1 MLAVGRGPQSAE
13 SVRTLRLDI
22 FSPNNQLQAGFDLQ
36 LQKCIL
42 YPNTLEITRDNKIET
57 QIPQNR

>member
-1 MLAVGRGPQSAE
+1 MILETGRALQYTTDE
-13 SVRTLRLDI
+13 VDFLLKV
-22 FSPNNQLQAGFDLQ
+22 QAGFDLQ

-42 YPNTLEITRDNKIET
+42 YPKTLEITRDNKIET

>member
-1 MLAVGRGPQSAE
+1 MICVDQIYDGIAE
-13 SVRTLRLDI
+13 NTAREKKL
-22 FSPNNQLQAGFDLQ
+22 QAGELQAGFDLQ

-42 YPNTLEITRDNKIET
+42 YPKTLEITRDNKIET